1 MAANNFLFK
10 NANDLRELVD
20 LNDYLKSLYKEDS
33 TMKFPSIVVVGDQS
47 HGKTS
52 LIENITNLNLP
63 RGTGIQTR
71 VPQEI
76 QLRNAINPHYTI
88 KYRPRGETEFKVVE
102 FNEEN
107 LEEKMRRIQIEVT
120 GNETDIA
127 DDLITLTI
135 ERPDLLPLTIIDL
148 PGFIFQRIDD
158 NGTNESEISVT
169 MRNLYTKFIAQEQNV
184 VVCVLNAAND
194 IENSAVLK
202 LCLELDTNRT
212 RTVVVVTKID
222 LRTSAGYENYR
233 KGAVK
238 FKLRKLFFT
247 RNKTDEERIARVKS
261 DQVRENERKFIAGH
275 KELSRFP
282 DDMKGVVALR
292 SYLVEL
298 QKELIVPS
306 IRANYDKIVAMLKEK
321 QKEQEEVGQ
330 TIDRPTESKHF
341 IKSRLRIIFDEIK
354 ELYYNLNVNTQSD
367 NYYTR
372 DHKVGETGTFEAV
385 LTSKKI
391 QVLYT
396 IEEIE
401 DQIHINFVKGLREA
415 LYVEVM
421 NKKKE
426 RWNPNIDLENP
437 EPIVISKNDF
447 NIGFRFLSDKDF
459 MYFRERIFNLYKN
472 FSIQY
477 GLDYFISEQFMQV
490 YENHERAI
498 NTTNSLPDR
507 DFSQLAESIL
517 FKDIV
522 PKLTYEVEQFKEHA
536 IRFAHQILIVRVN
549 AQFKNYPNLR
559 ALLTRT
565 IEKHLVEPVGMVSE
579 VVEVLC
585 ENSFKISTTDRMYNY
600 KVDYLKSLFKQGG
613 IDASNDFLKIVCGD
627 LDYTRLRETYMS
639 NKKVYKNALRVWAY
653 ISNVYPALKD
663 NVVKALQNHLIQ
675 KPINDLDY
683 ALQAIFD
690 DNFFNN
696 QTEVARMMRPNPNL
710 FKRQEALK
718 AEIDKMLDGLERI
731 KNMPNKYPHLQ
742 KDFDFLQEGEYDN
755 VMKGR
760 GEAGEA
766 DAPYYAGEQMG
777 KGPSQQSFAAK
788 SDIRTVK
795 NQPYGGDRS
804 QQGQE
809 RSFAQGDQG
818 FNKFPPQA
826 GTQGREP
833 PTQQPP
839 REPKDSAKDANRSR
853 QMLTE

>member
-1 MAANNFLFK
+1 MASNNFLFK

-33 TMKFPSIVVVGDQS
+33 SMKFPSIVVVGDQS

-76 QLRNAINPHYTI
+76 QLRNSINNHYTI
-88 KYRPRGETEFKVVE
+88 KYRPRGESEFKTVE
-102 FNEEN
+102 FSEDN
-107 LEEKMRRIQIEVT
+107 LEEKMRRIQWEVT
-120 GNETDIA
+120 GSETEIA

-158 NGTNESEISVT
+158 SSPGSENEISVT

-202 LCLELDTNRT
+202 LCLELDTARNRT
-212 RTVVVVTKID
+212 IVVVTKID

-233 KGAVK
+233 KAAIK
-238 FKLRKLFFT
+238 FKLKKMFFT
-247 RNKTDEERIARVKS
+247 RNKTDEERIAKVKS
-261 DQVRENERKFIAGH
+261 DEVRENERKFIASH
-275 KELSRFP
+275 KELSKFP

-292 SYLVEL
+292 NYLVEL
-298 QKELIVPS
+298 QKELIVPT
-306 IRANYDKIVAMLKEK
+306 IRVNYEKIIAMLREK
-321 QKEQEEVGQ
+321 QREQEEIGQ
-330 TIDRPTESKHF
+330 TIERPTESKRF
-341 IKSRLRIIFDEIK
+341 IKSRLRSIFDEIK

-372 DHKVGETGTFEAV
+372 DHKAGEVGNFEAS
-385 LTSKKI
+385 LTSKK
-391 QVLYT
+391 VNVGYS
-396 IEEIE
+396 IEEIDGE
-401 DQIHINFVKGLREA
+401 QLQISFTKGLKEV
-415 LYVEVM
+415 LYVELLNK
-421 NKKKE
+421 NKKRVNK
-426 RWNPNIDLENP
+426 NIDLEMP
-437 EPIVISKNDF
+437 EPILIDNADF
-447 NIGFRFLSDKDF
+447 TIGFRFLSDKDF
-459 MYFRERIFNLYKN
+459 MYFRERIFNLYQN
-472 FSIQY
+472 FQIQY

-536 IRFAHQILIVRVN
+536 IKFAHQIFIVRVN

-565 IEKHLVEPVGMVSE
+565 IEKHLVDPVNMVNE

-585 ENSFKISTTDRMYNY
+585 ENSFKISTTDKMYSY
-600 KVDYLKSLFKQGG
+600 KVDYLKNLFKQGG
-613 IDASNDFLKIVCGD
+613 IDSSNDFLKIVCGD
-627 LDYTRLRETYMS
+627 LDYTRLREVYMS
-639 NKKVYKNALRVWAY
+639 NKKVYKNAMRVWAY

-663 NVVKALQNHLIQ
+663 NVVKTLQNHLIQ
-675 KPINDLDY
+675 RPINDLDY
-683 ALQAIFD
+683 ELQALFD

-710 FKRQEALK
+710 FKKQEALK
-718 AEIDKMLDGLERI
+718 LEIDRMIDGLERI

-742 KDFDFLQEGEYDN
+742 KDFDFLQEGDIDSLIAGKNRAGPEADLVRNAAQPSDYKSEYQRSVLTQPN
-755 VMKGR
+755 FPKSEVSKAR
-760 GEAGEA
+760 PGEA
-766 DAPYYAGEQMG
+766 DQDPDRR
-777 KGPSQQSFAAK
+777 PSMNPSAFEK
-788 SDIRTVK
+788 KDVK
-795 NQPYGGDRS
+795 P
-804 QQGQE
+804 
-809 RSFAQGDQG
+809 
-818 FNKFPPQA
+818 
-826 GTQGREP
+826 QGRDYKSEVK
-833 PTQQPP
+833 
-839 REPKDSAKDANRSR
+839 RELMR
-853 QMLTE
+853 E